1 MGLRFRDLSKPLEQK
16 NESIRRHFASLL
28 KKMTQLTDNT
38 AYLAF
43 QSGTQEGMVEVCQL
57 LIKAGIDIID
67 VSSGIGGWNRPK
79 DRRGEGYLV
88 SESTFL
94 KQADLGVPIIGVGGI
109 ESAEYI
115 DQAVNNSWLDLA
127 AVGRAILKDPLAF
140 NQQIMQQE
148 VSA

>member
-1 MGLRFRDLSKPLEQK
+1 
-16 NESIRRHFASLL
+16 
-28 KKMTQLTDNT
+28 MTQLTDNT

-57 LIKAGIDIID
+57 LIKAGIDIIG
-67 VSSGIGGWNRPK
+67 VSSGIGGWNRLK
-79 DRRGEGYLV
+79 ALRGEGYLV

-94 KQADLGVPIIGVGGI
+94 KQADLSVPIIDVGGI

-115 DQAVNNSWLDLA
+115 DQVVNNSWLDLA
-127 AVGRAILKDPLAF
+127 SLGRAILRDPLAF